1 MKAQVKKR
9 IVENNGR
16 IIAEN
21 DKLIEAEFPYREME
35 KAVKVFFELTKQ
47 MNQKAVLRGGY
58 RLSVYCPGSEIDSV
72 VC

>member
-1 MKAQVKKR
+1 MRSKIKKQ
-9 IVENNGR
+9 IVDNNGN

-47 MNQKAVLRGGY
+47 MNQKAVLRGGH
-58 RLSVYCPGSEIDSV
+58 RLSVYCPCSEIDSGV
-72 VC
+72 